1 MFGEEINKIA
11 ETAENKIRYMQ
22 SFPAGYLVLSALAG
36 IYVGFGI
43 ILIFSIGGPI
53 HAGAG
58 PFLKL
63 MMGASF
69 GIALSL
75 VIFAGSELFT
85 GSNMILVIGKL
96 QKKISTGLVMKSWLL
111 CYLGNL
117 LGSMM
122 LAWLM
127 IQGGSLVESSKLLIL
142 KVTSSKMNL
151 GAGELFV
158 RGILC
163 NWLVCLAVWLAVKIK
178 SEAAKL
184 IMIFWC
190 LFAFISSGFEHCV
203 ANMTLLSLGLL
214 IPHSAEISLTGFA
227 HNLTWVTLGNIVGGA
242 LFVGMAYWFT
252 ASNNMKNLPIVKN
265 GNDEYSEIERI
276 SQGEIDEVS
285 EGIITSTIS
294 GR

>member
-1 MFGEEINKIA
+1 MFAEEINKIT
-11 ETAENKIRYMQ
+11 ETAENKMRYMQ
-22 SFPAGYLVLSALAG
+22 ASPAGYLVLSALAG

-53 HAGAG
+53 HAGGG

-63 MMGASF
+63 VMGASF

-96 QKKISTGLVMKSWLL
+96 QKKISTGLLLKSWFL
-111 CYLGNL
+111 CYLGNF
-117 LGSMM
+117 LGSVL

-127 IQGGSLVESSKLLIL
+127 IQGGSLAESSQLLLL
-142 KVTSSKMNL
+142 KVTSSKMTA
-151 GAGELFV
+151 GAWELFV

-178 SEAAKL
+178 SETARL

-190 LFAFISSGFEHCV
+190 LFAFIGSGFEHCV
-203 ANMTLLSLGLL
+203 ANMTLLSMGLL
-214 IPHSAEISLTGFA
+214 LPHGAEISLAGLG

-242 LFVGMAYWFT
+242 LFVGMAYWFA
-252 ASNNMKNLPIVKN
+252 ASKIMKPISMKN
-265 GNDEYSEIERI
+265 GNGEYSTIERI
-276 SQGEIDEVS
+276 PQGEIEEVS
-285 EGIITSTIS
+285 EGITTSTIS

>member
-1 MFGEEINKIA
+1 MFKEEINKITA
-11 ETAENKIRYMQ
+11 AAENKIEYMQ
-22 SFPAGYLVLSALAG
+22 ASPAGFLVLSALAG

-53 HAGAG
+53 HAEGG

-63 MMGASF
+63 VMGASF

-96 QKKISTGLVMKSWLL
+96 QKKISTGLLLKSWFL
-111 CYLGNL
+111 CYLGNF
-117 LGSMM
+117 LGSVL

-127 IQGGSLVESSKLLIL
+127 IQGGSLAESSQLLLL

-151 GAGELFV
+151 GAWELFV

-163 NWLVCLAVWLAVKIK
+163 NWLVCLAVWMAVKMK
-178 SEAAKL
+178 NEAAKL

-190 LFAFISSGFEHCV
+190 LFAFIGSGFEHCV
-203 ANMTLLSLGLL
+203 ANMTLLSMGLL
-214 IPHSAEISLTGFA
+214 IPHGAEISLTGLG

-242 LFVGMAYWFT
+242 LFVGMTYWSAT
-252 ASNNMKNLPIVKN
+252 LNKVKPLSMKN
-265 GNDEYSEIERI
+265 GNGEYSKIETI
-276 SQGEIDEVS
+276 PQGEIEEVS
-285 EGIITSTIS
+285 
-294 GR
+294 

>member
-1 MFGEEINKIA
+1 MFVEEINKITEAA
-11 ETAENKIRYMQ
+11 ESKMRYMQ
-22 SFPAGYLVLSALAG
+22 SSPAGYLVLSALAG

-53 HAGAG
+53 HASAG

-63 MMGASF
+63 VMGASF

-85 GSNMILVIGKL
+85 GNNMVLVIGRL
-96 QKKISTGLVMKSWLL
+96 QKKISMSLVMKSWLL

-117 LGSMM
+117 IGSVL

-127 IQGGSLVESSKLLIL
+127 FHADSLAESSKNLIL
-142 KVTSSKMNL
+142 QVSSMKMNT
-151 GAGELFV
+151 GAKELFL

-203 ANMTLLSLGLL
+203 ANMTLLSLGVLL
-214 IPHSAEISLTGFA
+214 PHGAEISLAGFGY
-227 HNLTWVTLGNIVGGA
+227 NLTWVTLGNIVGGA
-242 LFVGMAYWFT
+242 LFVGMAYWFA
-252 ASNNMKNLPIVKN
+252 ASKQVKPISIKN
-265 GNDEYSEIERI
+265 GNGEYSKIETI
-276 SQGEIDEVS
+276 SQGEVEEMS
-285 EGIITSTIS
+285 EGITTSTIS

>member
-1 MFGEEINKIA
+1 MFGQEINKIT
-11 ETAENKIRYMQ
+11 ETAVNKIRYMQ
-22 SFPAGYLVLSALAG
+22 SSPAGYWVLSALAG
-36 IYVGFGI
+36 VYVGFGI
-43 ILIFSIGGPI
+43 VLIFSIGGPV
-53 HAGAG
+53 HDGAG

-63 MMGASF
+63 AMGASF

-85 GSNMILVIGKL
+85 GNNMVLLVGRL
-96 QKKISTGLVMKSWLL
+96 QNKISARLLMKSWFL

-117 LGSMM
+117 IGSVL
-122 LAWLM
+122 LAWLVFHAD
-127 IQGGSLVESSKLLIL
+127 SLAESSKNLIL
-142 KVTSSKMNL
+142 QVSSMKMNTD
-151 GAGELFV
+151 ANELFV

-203 ANMTLLSLGLL
+203 ANMTLLSMSLMLTHG
-214 IPHSAEISLTGFA
+214 PEISLAGFGY
-227 HNLTWVTLGNIVGGA
+227 NLTWVTLGNIVGGA
-242 LFVGMAYWFT
+242 LFVGMAYWF
-252 ASNNMKNLPIVKN
+252 ASSKQMKPVTNKN
-265 GNDEYSEIERI
+265 GNGEYSSIE
-276 SQGEIDEVS
+276 SLPQGEIEEVP
-285 EGIITSTIS
+285 EGMIKSTIS

>member
-1 MFGEEINKIA
+1 MFKEEINKITEA
-11 ETAENKIRYMQ
+11 AENKMRYMQ
-22 SFPAGYLVLSALAG
+22 SSPAGYLVLSALAG
-36 IYVGFGI
+36 VYVGFGI

-63 MMGASF
+63 VMGASF

-85 GSNMILVIGKL
+85 GNNMVLLVGKL
-96 QKKISTGLVMKSWLL
+96 QNKISTGLVVKSWLL

-117 LGSMM
+117 IGSVL
-122 LAWLM
+122 LAVLM
-127 IQGGSLVESSKLLIL
+127 FHADSLAETSKNLVLQVSSM
-142 KVTSSKMNL
+142 KMNT
-151 GAGELFV
+151 GAKELFV

-178 SEAAKL
+178 SETAKL

-203 ANMTLLSLGLL
+203 ANMTLLSLALL
-214 IPHSAEISLTGFA
+214 LPHGIEISLAGFGY
-227 HNLTWVTLGNIVGGA
+227 NLTWVTLGNIVGGA
-242 LFVGMAYWFT
+242 LFVGSAYWF
-252 ASNNMKNLPIVKN
+252 ASVKRTQ
-265 GNDEYSEIERI
+265 EQSLKATIRE
-276 SQGEIDEVS
+276 SKAVS
-285 EGIITSTIS
+285 GIIED
-294 GR
+294 

>member
-1 MFGEEINKIA
+1 LYLSGKFTEA
-11 ETAENKIRYMQ
+11 AENKMWYMQ
-22 SFPAGYLVLSALAG
+22 SSPTGYLVLSALAG

-85 GSNMILVIGKL
+85 GNNMILVIGKL
-96 QKKISTGLVMKSWLL
+96 QNKISTGLVMKSWLL

-117 LGSMM
+117 IGSVL

-127 IQGGSLVESSKLLIL
+127 FHADSLAESSENLIL
-142 KVTSSKMNL
+142 QVSSMKMNL
-151 GAGELFV
+151 GAWELFV

-163 NWLVCLAVWLAVKIK
+163 NWLVCLAVWMAVKMK
-178 SEAAKL
+178 NEAAKL

-214 IPHSAEISLTGFA
+214 LPHGAEISLAGFGY
-227 HNLTWVTLGNIVGGA
+227 NLTWVTLGNIVGGA
-242 LFVGMAYWFT
+242 LFVGMAYWFA
-252 ASNNMKNLPIVKN
+252 ASKQMKPISIKN
-265 GNDEYSEIERI
+265 GNGEYSNIKRI
-276 SQGEIDEVS
+276 PQGEIEEVS
-285 EGIITSTIS
+285 EGITTSTIS
-294 GR
+294 GK

>member
-1 MFGEEINKIA
+1 MFREEIDKIT
-11 ETAENKIRYMQ
+11 ETAVNKMRYMQ
-22 SFPAGYLVLSALAG
+22 SSPAGYLVLSALAG
-36 IYVGFGI
+36 VYVGFGI

-53 HAGAG
+53 HAGAS

-63 MMGASF
+63 VMGASF

-85 GSNMILVIGKL
+85 GNNMVLLVGKL
-96 QKKISTGLVMKSWLL
+96 QNKISAGLMLKSWLL

-117 LGSMM
+117 IGSVL
-122 LAWLM
+122 LAVLM
-127 IQGGSLVESSKLLIL
+127 FYADSLAESSKNLVLQ
-142 KVTSSKMNL
+142 VSSMKMNA
-151 GAGELFV
+151 GAKELFV

-178 SEAAKL
+178 SETAKL

-214 IPHSAEISLTGFA
+214 LPHSVEISLAGFGY
-227 HNLTWVTLGNIVGGA
+227 NLTWVTLGNIVGGA

-252 ASNNMKNLPIVKN
+252 SVNKVQERNSPAVSAGEPKVLSSI
-265 GNDEYSEIERI
+265 IE
-276 SQGEIDEVS
+276 D
-285 EGIITSTIS
+285 
-294 GR
+294 

>member
-1 MFGEEINKIA
+1 MFGEEINKITA
-11 ETAENKIRYMQ
+11 AAENKIEYMQ
-22 SFPAGYLVLSALAG
+22 SSPAGFLVLSALAG

-53 HAGAG
+53 HAEGG

-63 MMGASF
+63 VMGASF

-96 QKKISTGLVMKSWLL
+96 QKKISTGLLLKSWFL
-111 CYLGNL
+111 CYLGNF
-117 LGSMM
+117 LGSVL

-127 IQGGSLVESSKLLIL
+127 IQGGSLAESSQLLLL

-151 GAGELFV
+151 GAWELFV

-163 NWLVCLAVWLAVKIK
+163 NWLVCLAVWMAVKMK
-178 SEAAKL
+178 NEAAKL

-190 LFAFISSGFEHCV
+190 LFAFIGSGFEHCV
-203 ANMTLLSLGLL
+203 ANMTLLSMGLL
-214 IPHSAEISLTGFA
+214 IPHGAEISLTGLG

-242 LFVGMAYWFT
+242 LFVGMTYWSAT
-252 ASNNMKNLPIVKN
+252 LNKVKPRSMKN
-265 GNDEYSEIERI
+265 GNSEYSKIETI
-276 SQGEIDEVS
+276 PQGEIEEVS
-285 EGIITSTIS
+285 
-294 GR
+294 

>member
-1 MFGEEINKIA
+1 MFGEEINKITEA
-11 ETAENKIRYMQ
+11 AENKMSYMQ
-22 SFPAGYLVLSALAG
+22 TSPAGYLVLSALAG

-63 MMGASF
+63 VMGASF

-85 GSNMILVIGKL
+85 GNNMILVVAKL
-96 QKKISTGLVMKSWLL
+96 QNRISAGLVMKSWLL

-117 LGSMM
+117 IGSVL

-127 IQGGSLVESSKLLIL
+127 FHADSLAESSKNLVLQ
-142 KVTSSKMNL
+142 VSSMKMNT
-151 GAGELFV
+151 GAKELFV

-163 NWLVCLAVWLAVKIK
+163 NWLVCLAVWLAVKMK
-178 SEAAKL
+178 SETAKL

-214 IPHSAEISLTGFA
+214 LPHGAGISLAGFGY
-227 HNLTWVTLGNIVGGA
+227 NLTWVTLGNIVGGA
-242 LFVGMAYWFT
+242 LFVGMAYWF
-252 ASNNMKNLPIVKN
+252 ASVKKIQEPISKVIPSRKPKIVSSSI
-265 GNDEYSEIERI
+265 ND
-276 SQGEIDEVS
+276 
-285 EGIITSTIS
+285 
-294 GR
+294 

>member
-11 ETAENKIRYMQ
+11 ETAESKMRYMQ
-22 SFPAGYLVLSALAG
+22 SSPAGYMVLSALAG

-63 MMGASF
+63 VMGASF

-85 GSNMILVIGKL
+85 GSNMVLVIGNL
-96 QKKISTGLVMKSWLL
+96 QKKTSTGLLMKSWLL
-111 CYLGNL
+111 CYVGNL
-117 LGSMM
+117 IGSVF
-122 LAWLM
+122 LAWLVFHAD
-127 IQGGSLVESSKLLIL
+127 SLAASSKDLVLQ
-142 KVTSSKMNL
+142 VSSLKMNA
-151 GAGELFV
+151 GAKELFV

-178 SEAAKL
+178 SESAKL
-184 IMIFWC
+184 VMIFWC

-214 IPHSAEISLTGFA
+214 IPHGTDVSFTGML
-227 HNLTWVTLGNIVGGA
+227 HNLSWVTLGNIVGGA
-242 LFVGMAYWFT
+242 LFVGMAYWFAT
-252 ASNNMKNLPIVKN
+252 VKKVQ
-265 GNDEYSEIERI
+265 EQS
-276 SQGEIDEVS
+276 SPVVS
-285 EGIITSTIS
+285 ARESKAIS
-294 GR
+294 GVIED

>member
-1 MFGEEINKIA
+1 MFGEEINKIT
-11 ETAENKIRYMQ
+11 ETAENKMRYMQ
-22 SFPAGYLVLSALAG
+22 ASPWGYLVLSALAG

-63 MMGASF
+63 VMGASF

-85 GSNMILVIGKL
+85 GNNMVLLVGRL
-96 QKKISTGLVMKSWLL
+96 QNKISTGLVMKSWLL

-117 LGSMM
+117 IGSVL
-122 LAWLM
+122 LAWM
-127 IQGGSLVESSKLLIL
+127 MFHADSLAESSKNLVLQ
-142 KVTSSKMNL
+142 VSSMKMNT
-151 GAGELFV
+151 GAKELFV

-178 SEAAKL
+178 SETAKL

-203 ANMTLLSLGLL
+203 ANMTLLSMGLL
-214 IPHSAEISLTGFA
+214 LPHGAEVSLAGFGY
-227 HNLTWVTLGNIVGGA
+227 NLTWVTLGNIVGGA
-242 LFVGMAYWFT
+242 LFVGMAYWFA
-252 ASNNMKNLPIVKN
+252 ASKIMNPISMKN
-265 GNDEYSEIERI
+265 GNGEYSNIERI
-276 SQGEIDEVS
+276 PQGDIEEVS
-285 EGIITSTIS
+285 E
-294 GR
+294 

>member
-1 MFGEEINKIA
+1 MFREEINKITEA
-11 ETAENKIRYMQ
+11 AENKMRYMQ
-22 SFPAGYLVLSALAG
+22 SSPAGYLVLSALAG
-36 IYVGFGI
+36 VYVGFGI

-63 MMGASF
+63 VMGASF

-85 GSNMILVIGKL
+85 GNNMVLLVGKL
-96 QKKISTGLVMKSWLL
+96 QNKISTGLVIKSWLL

-117 LGSMM
+117 IGSVL
-122 LAWLM
+122 LAVLM
-127 IQGGSLVESSKLLIL
+127 FHADSLAESSKNLVLQ
-142 KVTSSKMNL
+142 VSSMKMNT
-151 GAGELFV
+151 GAKELFV

-178 SEAAKL
+178 SETAKL

-203 ANMTLLSLGLL
+203 ANMTLLSLALL
-214 IPHSAEISLTGFA
+214 LPHGIEISLAGFGY
-227 HNLTWVTLGNIVGGA
+227 NLTWVTLGNIVGGA
-242 LFVGMAYWFT
+242 LFVGSAYWF
-252 ASNNMKNLPIVKN
+252 ASVKRTQ
-265 GNDEYSEIERI
+265 EQSLKAAIRE
-276 SQGEIDEVS
+276 SKAVS
-285 EGIITSTIS
+285 GIIED
-294 GR
+294 

>member
-1 MFGEEINKIA
+1 MFREEINKIT
-11 ETAENKIRYMQ
+11 EMAENKMRYMQ
-22 SFPAGYLVLSALAG
+22 SSPAGYLVLSALAG

-53 HAGAG
+53 HAEGG

-63 MMGASF
+63 VMGASF

-85 GSNMILVIGKL
+85 GSNMILIIGKL
-96 QKKISTGLVMKSWLL
+96 QKKISTGLLLKSWFL

-117 LGSMM
+117 IGSML

-127 IQGGSLVESSKLLIL
+127 IQGGGLVESSKLLIL

-151 GAGELFV
+151 GAWELFV

-178 SEAAKL
+178 SETAKL

-203 ANMTLLSLGLL
+203 ANMTLLSMGLL
-214 IPHSAEISLTGFA
+214 IPHGSEISLAGFGY
-227 HNLTWVTLGNIVGGA
+227 NLTWVTLGNIVGGA
-242 LFVGMAYWFT
+242 LFVGMAYWFA
-252 ASNNMKNLPIVKN
+252 ASKTMNPISIKN
-265 GNDEYSEIERI
+265 GNGKYPSINQIPQEEAE
-276 SQGEIDEVS
+276 EVS
-285 EGIITSTIS
+285 EDITISTIS

>member
-1 MFGEEINKIA
+1 MFAEEINKIT
-11 ETAENKIRYMQ
+11 ETAEYKMRYMQ
-22 SFPAGYLVLSALAG
+22 ASPWGYLVLSALAG
-36 IYVGFGI
+36 VYVGFGI

-63 MMGASF
+63 VMGACF

-85 GSNMILVIGKL
+85 GNNMILIVGRF
-96 QKKISTGLVMKSWLL
+96 QNKISSGLVMKSWLL

-117 LGSMM
+117 IGSVM

-127 IQGGSLVESSKLLIL
+127 FHADSLAESSKTLIL
-142 KVTSSKMNL
+142 QVSSMKMN
-151 GAGELFV
+151 ADTNELFV

-163 NWLVCLAVWLAVKIK
+163 NWLVCLAVWLTVKIK
-178 SEAAKL
+178 SETAKL

-214 IPHSAEISLTGFA
+214 LPHSAEISLAGLGY
-227 HNLTWVTLGNIVGGA
+227 NLTWVTLGNIVGGA
-242 LFVGMAYWFT
+242 LFVGMAYWL
-252 ASNNMKNLPIVKN
+252 ASVKKTPGLSSLVVSARN
-265 GNDEYSEIERI
+265 PKAVSSIIE
-276 SQGEIDEVS
+276 D
-285 EGIITSTIS
+285 
-294 GR
+294 

>member
-1 MFGEEINKIA
+1 MFKEEINKIT

-22 SFPAGYLVLSALAG
+22 SSPGGYMVLSALAG
-36 IYVGFGI
+36 VYVGFGI

-53 HAGAG
+53 HAGAA

-63 MMGASF
+63 VMGASF

-85 GSNMILVIGKL
+85 GNNMVLLIGNLKN
-96 QKKISTGLVMKSWLL
+96 KVSTGLMMKSWVL

-117 LGSMM
+117 IGSVL
-122 LAWLM
+122 LALLM
-127 IQGGSLVESSKLLIL
+127 FHADSLAESSKNLIL
-142 KVTSSKMNL
+142 QVSSMKMNT
-151 GAGELFV
+151 GAKELFV

-163 NWLVCLAVWLAVKIK
+163 NWLVCLAVWLAVRIK

-203 ANMTLLSLGLL
+203 ANMTLLSMGLML
-214 IPHSAEISLTGFA
+214 PHGADISLTGFGY
-227 HNLTWVTLGNIVGGA
+227 NLTWVTLGNIVGGA
-242 LFVGMAYWFT
+242 LFVGSAYWF
-252 ASNNMKNLPIVKN
+252 ASMNKVQVPDSRVVSAQESRAVS
-265 GNDEYSEIERI
+265 GVIE
-276 SQGEIDEVS
+276 D
-285 EGIITSTIS
+285 
-294 GR
+294 

>member
-1 MFGEEINKIA
+1 MFKEEIDKITEA
-11 ETAENKIRYMQ
+11 GESKMRYMQ
-22 SFPAGYLVLSALAG
+22 SSPAGYLVLSALAG
-36 IYVGFGI
+36 VYVGFGI

-63 MMGASF
+63 VMGASF

-85 GSNMILVIGKL
+85 GNNMVLLVGKL
-96 QKKISTGLVMKSWLL
+96 QNKISTGLVIKSWLL

-117 LGSMM
+117 IGSVL
-122 LAWLM
+122 LAVLM
-127 IQGGSLVESSKLLIL
+127 FHADSLAESSKNLVLQ
-142 KVTSSKMNL
+142 VSSMKMNT
-151 GAGELFV
+151 GAKELFV

-178 SEAAKL
+178 SETAKL

-203 ANMTLLSLGLL
+203 ANMTLLSLALL
-214 IPHSAEISLTGFA
+214 LPHSIEISLAGFGY
-227 HNLTWVTLGNIVGGA
+227 NLTWVTLGNIVGGA
-242 LFVGMAYWFT
+242 LFVGSAYWF
-252 ASNNMKNLPIVKN
+252 ASVKRTQ
-265 GNDEYSEIERI
+265 EQSLKSAIRE
-276 SQGEIDEVS
+276 SKAVS
-285 EGIITSTIS
+285 GIIED
-294 GR
+294 

>member
-1 MFGEEINKIA
+1 MFGEEINKITA
-11 ETAENKIRYMQ
+11 AAENKIEYMQ
-22 SFPAGYLVLSALAG
+22 SSPAGFLVLSALAG

-53 HAGAG
+53 HAEGG

-63 MMGASF
+63 VMGASF

-96 QKKISTGLVMKSWLL
+96 QKKISTGLLLKSWFL
-111 CYLGNL
+111 CYLGNF
-117 LGSMM
+117 LGSVL

-127 IQGGSLVESSKLLIL
+127 IQGGSLAESSQLLLL

-151 GAGELFV
+151 GAWELFV

-163 NWLVCLAVWLAVKIK
+163 NWLVCLAVWMAVKMK
-178 SEAAKL
+178 NEAAKL

-190 LFAFISSGFEHCV
+190 LFAFIGSGFEHCV
-203 ANMTLLSLGLL
+203 ANMTLLSMGLL
-214 IPHSAEISLTGFA
+214 IPHGAEISLAGLG
-227 HNLTWVTLGNIVGGA
+227 HNLTWVTLGNIIGGA
-242 LFVGMAYWFT
+242 LFVGMTYWSAT
-252 ASNNMKNLPIVKN
+252 SNKMKPLSMKN
-265 GNDEYSEIERI
+265 GNGEYSNIDERI
-276 SQGEIDEVS
+276 PQGDIEEVS
-285 EGIITSTIS
+285 EGIIKSTIS

>member
-1 MFGEEINKIA
+1 MFTEEINKIT
-11 ETAENKIRYMQ
+11 ETAQSKMRYMQ
-22 SFPAGYLVLSALAG
+22 ASPAGFLVLSALAG

-53 HAGAG
+53 HAEGG

-63 MMGASF
+63 VMGASF

-96 QKKISTGLVMKSWLL
+96 QRKISTSLLLKSWFL
-111 CYLGNL
+111 CYLGNF
-117 LGSMM
+117 LGSVL

-127 IQGGSLVESSKLLIL
+127 IQGGSLAESSQLLLL
-142 KVTSSKMNL
+142 KVTSSKMTA
-151 GAGELFV
+151 GAWELFI

-178 SEAAKL
+178 SETARL

-190 LFAFISSGFEHCV
+190 LFAFIASGFEHCV
-203 ANMTLLSLGLL
+203 ANMTLLSMGLL
-214 IPHSAEISLTGFA
+214 IPHGAEISLAGLG

-242 LFVGMAYWFT
+242 LFVGMAYWFA
-252 ASNNMKNLPIVKN
+252 ASKSINPISMKN
-265 GNDEYSEIERI
+265 GNGEYSNIERI
-276 SQGEIDEVS
+276 PQGEIEEMP
-285 EGIITSTIS
+285 EGITTSTIS

>member
-1 MFGEEINKIA
+1 MFKEEINKIT

-22 SFPAGYLVLSALAG
+22 SSPAGYLVLSALAG

-53 HAGAG
+53 QAGAG

-63 MMGASF
+63 VMGASF

-85 GSNMILVIGKL
+85 GNNMILIVGRL
-96 QKKISTGLVMKSWLL
+96 QNKISSGLVMKSWLL

-117 LGSMM
+117 IGSVL
-122 LAWLM
+122 LAWM
-127 IQGGSLVESSKLLIL
+127 MFHADSLAESSKNLIL
-142 KVTSSKMNL
+142 QVSSMKMN
-151 GAGELFV
+151 ADAKELFV

-163 NWLVCLAVWLAVKIK
+163 NWLVCLAVWLAVKMK
-178 SEAAKL
+178 SETAKL

-214 IPHSAEISLTGFA
+214 LPHGAEISLAGFGY
-227 HNLTWVTLGNIVGGA
+227 NLTWVTLGNIVGGV
-242 LFVGMAYWFT
+242 LFVGMAYWFA
-252 ASNNMKNLPIVKN
+252 ASKMIKPLSIKN
-265 GNDEYSEIERI
+265 GNGEYSNIKRTP
-276 SQGEIDEVS
+276 QGEIDEVS

>member
-1 MFGEEINKIA
+1 MYGEEINKITA
-11 ETAENKIRYMQ
+11 SAENKIKYMQ
-22 SFPAGYLVLSALAG
+22 SSPAGFLVLSALAG

-53 HAGAG
+53 HAEGG

-63 MMGASF
+63 VMGASF

-96 QKKISTGLVMKSWLL
+96 QRKISTGLLLKSWFL
-111 CYLGNL
+111 CYLGNF
-117 LGSMM
+117 LGSVL

-127 IQGGSLVESSKLLIL
+127 IQGGSLAESSQQLLL

-151 GAGELFV
+151 GAWELFV

-178 SEAAKL
+178 SETAKL

-190 LFAFISSGFEHCV
+190 LFAFIGSGFEHCV

-214 IPHSAEISLTGFA
+214 IPHGAEISLAGLG

-242 LFVGMAYWFT
+242 LFVGMTYWSAT
-252 ASNNMKNLPIVKN
+252 STKIKPVTQEDKNH
-265 GNDEYSEIERI
+265 EYSKTQIMA
-276 SQGEIDEVS
+276 QGENEAS
-285 EGIITSTIS
+285 SS
-294 GR
+294 

>member
-1 MFGEEINKIA
+1 MEA
-11 ETAENKIRYMQ
+11 
-22 SFPAGYLVLSALAG
+22 SPWGYLVLSALAG

-63 MMGASF
+63 VMGASF

-85 GSNMILVIGKL
+85 GNNMILIVGRL
-96 QKKISTGLVMKSWLL
+96 QNKISSGLVIKSWLL

-117 LGSMM
+117 IGSVM

-127 IQGGSLVESSKLLIL
+127 FHANSLTESSKDLIL
-142 KVTSSKMNL
+142 QVSSMKMN
-151 GAGELFV
+151 ADTNELFV

-163 NWLVCLAVWLAVKIK
+163 NWLVCLAVWLTVKIK
-178 SEAAKL
+178 SETAKL

-214 IPHSAEISLTGFA
+214 LPHSAEISLAGFGY
-227 HNLTWVTLGNIVGGA
+227 NLTWVTLGNIVGGA
-242 LFVGMAYWFT
+242 LFVGMAYWL
-252 ASNNMKNLPIVKN
+252 ASVKKSPELSSLVVSARDPKAVS
-265 GNDEYSEIERI
+265 GVIE
-276 SQGEIDEVS
+276 D
-285 EGIITSTIS
+285 
-294 GR
+294 